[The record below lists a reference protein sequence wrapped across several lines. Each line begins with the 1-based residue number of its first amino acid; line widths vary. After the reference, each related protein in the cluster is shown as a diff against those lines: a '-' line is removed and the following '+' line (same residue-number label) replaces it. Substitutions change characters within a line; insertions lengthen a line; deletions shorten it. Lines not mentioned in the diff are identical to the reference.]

1 MKRCVHTVFE
11 LWPEH
16 YWMRSSSKLKD
27 EEDGKK
33 FGFRLARHHL
43 GYDDDGD
50 AETSCTVKSEA
61 LVFQRPEPTGSSQ
74 EPAYKAI
81 KQLLKDTSTKGIA
94 GAPYASACIRADSGI
109 DVVKAGLSTVDSSKR
124 NNRAKKI
131 INDLVGNG
139 FLHTGIDSVTDEGW
153 LWLPEE

>member
-1 MKRCVHTVFE
+1 MSGGQVVAGSN
-11 LWPEH
+11 P
-16 YWMRSSSKLKD
+16 
-27 EEDGKK
+27 
-33 FGFRLARHHL
+33 
-43 GYDDDGD
+43 

-74 EPAYKAI
+74 KPAYKAI